1 VPQRKRRVPK
11 DAKSKIP
18 KKYLSGVK
26 GGDRVRLASVIKRIA
41 KLYKEG
47 KRIPQALV
55 NERVKLGT
63 SRRNKSRKR

>member
-1 VPQRKRRVPK
+1 MRKRRVPK
-11 DAKSKIP
+11 EGKIP

-47 KRIPQALV
+47 KRIPQALI
-55 NERVKLGT
+55 NKRVALGKKNAI
-63 SRRNKSRKR
+63 RGKR

>member
-1 VPQRKRRVPK
+1 MPQRKRRVPK

-26 GGDRVRLASVIKRIA
+26 GGERVRLASVIKRIA

-47 KRIPQALV
+47 KKIPQSLIDQ
-55 NERVKLGT
+55 RVKLGT
-63 SRRNKSRKR
+63 SRRNRRSKR